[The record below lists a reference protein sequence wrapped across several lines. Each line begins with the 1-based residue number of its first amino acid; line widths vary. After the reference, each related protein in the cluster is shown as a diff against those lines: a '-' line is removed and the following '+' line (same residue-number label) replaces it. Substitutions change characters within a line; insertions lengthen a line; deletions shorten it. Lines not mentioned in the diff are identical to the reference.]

1 MPEGPSDKEISY
13 YYALAQAGLEMVGPL
28 LIGVGIDYYFSTSPW
43 ATVVGAVLGFVGGFF
58 HLIMMITR
66 HDSGDR
72 SQKPDRGKP

>member
-1 MPEGPSDKEISY
+1 MTSMPVNLHRD
-13 YYALAQAGLEMVGPL
+13 LASNNLPPIPE
-28 LIGVGIDYYFSTSPW
+28 PW
-43 ATVVGAVLGFVGGFF
+43 TWRDTLRFTVVGAVLGFVGGFF